1 MMKWKRVVGLF
12 FGWMLCVSAPVRAQ
26 SPPSPDFERAALF
39 PTYAAFHDSLT
50 AVVNVED
57 AAVRDSLLDVF
68 WGDLLTG
75 NQVPYA
81 EGDSVAFLYRGAAS
95 SVAWRGD
102 FNGWGESAGTRLG
115 DADVWMLET
124 TLPADARTDYKVFRN
139 GSEWLLDPANPLEIW
154 SGFGPNSELRMP
166 AYVYPM
172 ETVRRNEVGRGA
184 LSEDVTFPSESLGY
198 DVNYRVYTPP
208 GYFAL
213 DDLPVVYVTD
223 GHEYAADYLG
233 SMVIVLDNLIAD
245 ARIPPVMAVF
255 IDPRNPAN
263 LAENRRGTEYVA
275 NPAFADFVADEL
287 VPAVDAAYRTRAT
300 ADGRA
305 ILGTSLGGLNS
316 AYFGATKT
324 DVFHNVAIQSPA
336 FWAWPEIYDLY
347 RDTPFLD
354 LRIFMSNGTLHDGDG
369 GPTMAATLEEKGY
382 TFRYVETHEG
392 HSWGQWRG
400 LIDEALLYFFG
411 EAGVV
416 AVERETPSA
425 EAPTLAAFPNP
436 ARGAVRLTFRLP
448 HASPVRLAVY
458 DVLGRLRATL
468 LDGERREAGA
478 HTVRLDVAA
487 WPGGVYVIRLATARG
502 SVATPVVLTR

>member
-1 MMKWKRVVGLF
+1 MMKCKWGVCLF
-12 FGWMLCVSAPVRAQ
+12 AGWMLLASSPAGAQ

-39 PTYAAFHDSLT
+39 PSYAAFHDSLT

-68 WGDLLTG
+68 WDDLLDG

-81 EGDSVAFLYRGAAS
+81 QGESVAFLYRGAAS

-102 FNGWGESAGTRLG
+102 FNGWGESPGVRLG
-115 DADVWMLET
+115 DTDVWMFET

-139 GSEWLLDPANPLEIW
+139 GSEWMLDPANPLEMW

-184 LSEDVTFPSESLGY
+184 LSEDVTLHSDRLGY

-223 GHEYAADYLG
+223 GHEYAADHLG
-233 SMVIVLDNLIAD
+233 SMVVVLDNLIAD

-263 LAENRRGTEYVA
+263 LSENRRGSEYVA

-287 VPAVDAAYRTRAT
+287 VPVIDAAYRTRAT

-324 DVFHNVAIQSPA
+324 GVFHNVAIQSPA
-336 FWAWPEIYDLY
+336 FWAWPEIYDRY

-369 GPTMAATLEEKGY
+369 GPTMAAILEEKGY
-382 TFRYVETHEG
+382 TFKFIETHEG

-416 AVERETPSA
+416 AVEHETPSA
-425 EAPTLAAFPNP
+425 EAPALASFPNP
-436 ARGAVRLTFRLP
+436 ARGEVRVTFRLP
-448 HASPVRLAVY
+448 RASPVRLAVY

-468 LDGERREAGA
+468 LDGERRGPGA
-478 HTVRLDVAA
+478 HTVRLAA
-487 WPGGVYVIRLATARG
+487 GGWPSGVYVIRLATAFG
-502 SVATPVVLTR
+502 AATERIVFTR